1 MNYKTAMLASAFV
14 LATPAIV
21 VPMTVEAAVPFKDI
35 STTQNPEMYQAIADL
50 YSQNIVFG
58 DTAITY
64 NASRPL
70 TRGEAA
76 AFLAR
81 AANLTPTNTNVNF
94 TDIAGSPYKQDI
106 IALANAGVV
115 NDVAKFNPQN
125 TITRGQMAKMIVLTF
140 NLPIAAKATAPI
152 TDFTTIDEA
161 DRYIQTLFDYGITA
175 PGNTYRPYATVNR
188 GQMALFMQRAIT
200 NLQLSKTAPSQPA
213 TTADALAQEI
223 AKQFKTYNTTIEV
236 TYKGQFT
243 EISEDLVKIYE
254 KAVTLAPYQAAHLTG
269 TSDISIQG
277 RNGDII
283 VTLKVNY
290 LTDLQQEFT
299 VETELN
305 REVATIKAH
314 YHTPI
319 EKIKAVNDYI
329 VAKTEYSENSV
340 ASPHSAYAL
349 ITEGK
354 AVCQGYT
361 LVAHQMLEKLGFET
375 KYVTG
380 YVNGNE
386 LHAWNLV
393 KVDGQWFHM
402 DTTWNDPTPNREGVF
417 TYNYFLVNDQQLAKD
432 HVWKREDFPQA
443 TSAKYHYFQNMQHI
457 HTTGKQM
464 YFSNAADNYK
474 LYTMMLDG
482 SAKRSLLNGRAL
494 YIVGHKDKLYFSAY
508 DNGGYLTMYDL
519 RTAKTQ
525 VLLKQHA
532 TDLHVKQNT
541 LYFKINNQ
549 THSMSVN

>member
-1 MNYKTAMLASAFV
+1 M
-14 LATPAIV
+14 
-21 VPMTVEAAVPFKDI
+21 
-35 STTQNPEMYQAIADL
+35 
-50 YSQNIVFG
+50 
-58 DTAITY
+58 
-64 NASRPL
+64 
-70 TRGEAA
+70 
-76 AFLAR
+76 
-81 AANLTPTNTNVNF
+81 
-94 TDIAGSPYKQDI
+94 
-106 IALANAGVV
+106 
-115 NDVAKFNPQN
+115 
-125 TITRGQMAKMIVLTF
+125 
-140 NLPIAAKATAPI
+140 
-152 TDFTTIDEA
+152 
-161 DRYIQTLFDYGITA
+161 
-175 PGNTYRPYATVNR
+175 
-188 GQMALFMQRAIT
+188 
-200 NLQLSKTAPSQPA
+200 
-213 TTADALAQEI
+213 
-223 AKQFKTYNTTIEV
+223 
-236 TYKGQFT
+236 
-243 EISEDLVKIYE
+243 
-254 KAVTLAPYQAAHLTG
+254 TLAPYQAAHLTG